1 MFLFQFDALVK
12 KLTDEVKKL
21 QQERDEDDVQI
32 LHFTQELNDSEK
44 NVTTKDA
51 Q

>member
-1 MFLFQFDALVK
+1 VK
-12 KLTDEVKKL
+12 KLSDEVKKL

-32 LHFTQELNDSEK
+32 IHLTQELNENEK
-44 NVTTKDA
+44 NLTTKDA